1 MSVKLLSLM
10 FSEKHR
16 SDGRFQEN
24 LPIVAEQVAVP
35 GMTLQGMGNEWWIRT
50 AVGRGSRKPVR
61 A

>member
-1 MSVKLLSLM
+1 M

-35 GMTLQGMGNEWWIRT
+35 GMTLQGMGNEWWIRQR
-50 AVGRGSRKPVR
+50 GGGSRKPVR